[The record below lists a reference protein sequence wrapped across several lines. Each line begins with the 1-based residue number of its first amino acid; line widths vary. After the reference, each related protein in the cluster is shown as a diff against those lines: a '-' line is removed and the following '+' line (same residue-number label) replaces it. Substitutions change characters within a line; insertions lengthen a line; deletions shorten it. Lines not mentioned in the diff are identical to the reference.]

1 MTLAK
6 SKMGNAIKKFQAS
19 MKNTDLLKN
28 KYVLYFIL
36 LLALADLFLFARA
49 GEIFFIIVFIVFG
62 LLISRFSQNMIIIL
76 SLSMILTNLVKYG
89 VKMVHGNKEGMTNA
103 TIDIGE
109 LYENFTDEEKK
120 YLKGV
125 AEGNEAGLEGLT
137 GNDEVIYESII
148 EYVKDKPNDEEE
160 NDDDETNDEDEI
172 EEDDTGDA
180 EGMRNKGK
188 SGKKSNKKKKP
199 KTIEGL
205 EEEAQKL
212 IKTQQNLKNNME
224 ALEPMLKQAEKFMS
238 QFEKTKK

>member
-6 SKMGNAIKKFQAS
+6 SKMGNAIKKFQSS

-62 LLISRFSQNMIIIL
+62 LLVSRFSQNMIIIL
-76 SLSMILTNLVKYG
+76 SLSMILTNLFKYG
-89 VKMVHGNKEGMTNA
+89 VNLKYGNKEGMENPI
-103 TIDIGE
+103 IDIGE

-125 AEGNEAGLEGLT
+125 AEGNEVGLEGLT
-137 GNDEVIYESII
+137 GNDEAIYDSIL
-148 EYVKDKPNDEEE
+148 EYVKDKPNGDTEEE
-160 NDDDETNDEDEI
+160 DE
-172 EEDDTGDA
+172 EEDDTEEA

-188 SGKKSNKKKKP
+188 SEKKGEKGKKGKKGKKE

-205 EEEAQKL
+205 EEEAQKM

-224 ALEPMLKQAEKFMS
+224 ALEPMLKQSEKFMA

>member
-1 MTLAK
+1 
-6 SKMGNAIKKFQAS
+6 

-62 LLISRFSQNMIIIL
+62 LLVSRFSQNMIIIL

-89 VKMVHGNKEGMTNA
+89 VNLKYGNKEGMENP

-137 GNDEVIYESII
+137 GNDEVIYDSIL
-148 EYVKDKPNDEEE
+148 EYVKDSPNDNEEE
-160 NDDDETNDEDEI
+160 DE
-172 EEDDTGDA
+172 EEDDTEEA

-188 SGKKSNKKKKP
+188 SEKKGKKGKKGKKE

-205 EEEAQKL
+205 EEEAQKM
-212 IKTQQNLKNNME
+212 IKTQQNLKDNME
-224 ALEPMLKQAEKFMS
+224 ALEPMLKQAEKFMA

>member
-1 MTLAK
+1 MGIYMTLAK

-49 GEIFFIIVFIVFG
+49 GEIFFIIVFVVFG
-62 LLISRFSQNMIIIL
+62 LLVSRFSQNMIIIL

-89 VKMVHGNKEGMTNA
+89 VNMRYGNKEGMTNA

-137 GNDEVIYESII
+137 GNDEVIYDSII
-148 EYVKDKPNDEEE
+148 EYVKANPNDEYE
-160 NDDDETNDEDEI
+160 NDEGEGDDEDDS
-172 EEDDTGDA
+172 EEA

-188 SGKKSNKKKKP
+188 SGKKEKKKKKP

-212 IKTQQNLKNNME
+212 IKTQQ
-224 ALEPMLKQAEKFMS
+224 
-238 QFEKTKK
+238 

>member
-89 VKMVHGNKEGMTNA
+89 VKMVHGNKEGMENP

-120 YLKGV
+120 YLKNV

-137 GNDEVIYESII
+137 GNDEVIYESIL
-148 EYVKDKPNDEEE
+148 EYVKDKPNGDIEEDEEE
-160 NDDDETNDEDEI
+160 N
-172 EEDDTGDA
+172 DDTGDA

-212 IKTQQNLKNNME
+212 IKTQQNLKDNME

-238 QFEKTKK
+238 QFEKPKK

>member
-62 LLISRFSQNMIIIL
+62 LLVSRFSQNMIIIL

-89 VKMVHGNKEGMTNA
+89 VNLKYGNKEGMENP

-137 GNDEVIYESII
+137 GNDEVIYDSIL
-148 EYVKDKPNDEEE
+148 EYVKDSPNDNEEE
-160 NDDDETNDEDEI
+160 DE
-172 EEDDTGDA
+172 EEDDTEEA

-188 SGKKSNKKKKP
+188 SEKKGKKGKKGKKE

-205 EEEAQKL
+205 EEEAQKM
-212 IKTQQNLKNNME
+212 IKTQQNLKDNME
-224 ALEPMLKQAEKFMS
+224 ALEPMLKQAEKFMA